1 MVRLLFLCILLTYSV
16 TAPAMSK
23 KEFKRWGE
31 ENIGL
36 AAHLTREG
44 KKERKAY
51 LNAPNQCRLGVQM
64 DSSGKITQLD
74 NLLLLSGIQIGDQI
88 ISLNDRKSDMID
100 PADEDYLMSW
110 FNPIALSKGDP
121 AIFELER
128 NGQALLVETTCEV
141 SRAEYMDRLQP
152 LAEFVFKDKPDKCL
166 AELKKYKFEVDSP
179 FATAELQFSDV
190 CSRRAIAK
198 KKLSQFEYNQIF
210 FQDTNHWLDWWER
223 RIDLGAAERKEVINT
238 LEVPIA
244 NGIDFLNS
252 YGSRRLADS
261 LARRFDGWD
270 ALVNAEDTE
279 GTQINSPASTSPPNV
294 ALSSTQNTGLLAECA
309 EIDDSARKLMCFEL
323 AASLLEKGGVG
334 DTKANSAS
342 DLAKEDL
349 LAAFFDIEALVDSGV
364 SYEEYSS
371 AVSEL
376 RSEVRKFF
384 RRADKEPFTVQPD
397 IEVSVNRILLAY
409 EDAKNLWGLIFDSSS
424 TMVWGRDLLG
434 GSQAFIASGPVYENL
449 RSRYA
454 ATLND
459 RGQIQIFPALKVIW
473 LDASI
478 EIARLED
485 AF

>member
-1 MVRLLFLCILLTYSV
+1 MIRLLFLCILLTYSV
-16 TAPAMSK
+16 NAPAMSK
-23 KEFKRWGE
+23 KELKSWGE
-31 ENIGL
+31 KKNNVVC
-36 AAHLTREG
+36 HPTREG
-44 KKERKAY
+44 TKERKAY
-51 LNAPNQCRLGVQM
+51 LSAPNQCRLGVQM
-64 DSSGKITQLD
+64 DSSGKITDLD

-88 ISLNDRKSDMID
+88 ISLNDQKSDMID
-100 PADEDYLMSW
+100 PADEDYLLTW

-128 NGQALLVETTCEV
+128 NKQALFVETTCEV
-141 SRAEYMDRLQP
+141 SRAELIDRCQP
-152 LAEFVFKDKPDKCL
+152 LTELVFRDKPDKCL
-166 AELKKYKFEVDSP
+166 AELKKYEFEVDSP
-179 FATAELQFSDV
+179 FAAGELAFSDA

-198 KKLSQFEYNQIF
+198 RKLSQFEYNQIL
-210 FQDTNHWLDWWER
+210 FQDAIHGLDWWER

-238 LEVPIA
+238 LEVRIA
-244 NGIDFLNS
+244 NGIDFLNT

-261 LARRFDGWD
+261 LARRYDSWE
-270 ALVNAEDTE
+270 ALVNAD
-279 GTQINSPASTSPPNV
+279 SPELSQTTSPV
-294 ALSSTQNTGLLAECA
+294 STPPRKVTVSTAENTGLLAECA
-309 EIDDSARKLMCFEL
+309 EIDDSDRKLMCYEL
-323 AASLLEKGGVG
+323 AASLLAKGGVE
-334 DTKANSAS
+334 DTKANSSS

-364 SYEEYSS
+364 SYDEYSS

-384 RRADKEPFTVQPD
+384 RRAEKEPFPVQQD
-397 IEVSVNRILLAY
+397 IEVSIDRVLLAY
-409 EDAKNLWGLIFDSSS
+409 EDAKNLWGLIFNSSS
-424 TMVWGRDLLG
+424 TMVFARDLLG